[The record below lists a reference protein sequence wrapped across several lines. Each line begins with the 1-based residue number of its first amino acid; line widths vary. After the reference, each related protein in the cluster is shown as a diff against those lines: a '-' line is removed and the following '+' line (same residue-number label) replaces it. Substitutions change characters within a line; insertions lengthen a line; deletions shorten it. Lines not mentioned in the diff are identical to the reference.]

1 MNPAVTLLR
10 RSLSYPKANILIND
24 SGRACLA
31 DFGLLRIISNEV
43 SMTATA
49 TGSSKAQWTSPELLV
64 PQKFG
69 LEESHPTKK
78 SDCYALGMTIYEV
91 LIGRTPFSE
100 CSALAVTWKILE
112 GERPTRPQGAEGAW
126 FTDVIWGTLEDC
138 WKPQPS
144 DRITVDA
151 VLLGLEKSVSSSKPS
166 SDVGGLGGGATST
179 DEPMDAM
186 VSNSRV
192 FSSSRPGLI
201 SDYLCSIV
209 EC

>member
-1 MNPAVTLLR
+1 
-10 RSLSYPKANILIND
+10 
-24 SGRACLA
+24 
-31 DFGLLRIISNEV
+31 
-43 SMTATA
+43 MTPTA
-49 TGSSKAQWTSPELLV
+49 TGSSKAQWTSPELLA

-69 LEESHPTKK
+69 LKESHPTKK

-100 CSALAVTWKILE
+100 YSALSVTWKILE

-126 FTDVIWGTLEDC
+126 FTDAIWGTLEDC

-144 DRITVDA
+144 DRISVDA
-151 VLLGLEKSVSSSKPS
+151 VLLSLKRSISSLKPS
-166 SDVGGLGGGATST
+166 PDVGGFGGGATST

-192 FSSSRPGLI
+192 FSSSHPGLN
-201 SDYLCSIV
+201 SDYLCSV
-209 EC
+209 GSLSLATG